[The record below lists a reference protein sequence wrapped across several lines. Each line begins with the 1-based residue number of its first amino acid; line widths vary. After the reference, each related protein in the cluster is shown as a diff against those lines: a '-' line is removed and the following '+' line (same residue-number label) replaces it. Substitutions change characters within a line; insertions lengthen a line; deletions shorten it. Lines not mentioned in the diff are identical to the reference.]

1 MRITYL
7 NSRRLYTAFLAG
19 GNAIVD
25 DKDYLNKIN
34 VFPVP
39 DADTGTN
46 LAATVMSIA
55 QSSVLTASIKGT
67 MRSMADAA
75 LMGARGNSGLIFAQ
89 FVLGISQEIK
99 NDFKLTTRSFGE
111 SVKAAVQH
119 VQKSIVSPREGTML
133 TVIRDWADAVY
144 HSRTKTHDFIELLS
158 SSLQAARQSLM
169 DTPKKLSVLAKAG
182 VVDAGAKGFVDFIE
196 GILEFIRRGKLRSI
210 AEKAVDWQLPEPNG
224 HSFKNEITHRFCT
237 EAMMTGAGLD
247 IDRLRQHLQA
257 FGESAIIAGS
267 EERVRFHVHT
277 NRPAELFY
285 ALKDYGSITQ
295 VKVDDMI
302 RQFESIHSRRS
313 PIALVTDTSCD
324 LPQEVIDEHQ
334 IHVIP
339 FQLAFGDSLF
349 LDRLTVTP
357 GQFYTLQKTS
367 RAYPQTSQPSASV
380 TQAALSFLAS
390 HYESI
395 IMFHISAGLSGT
407 YSGSRQAADK
417 IAGKKISVID
427 SKGLSLMLGL
437 LVLRS
442 AEALRAGS
450 NHDEI
455 VASAEA
461 WVRKTKIFVDVQ
473 TLKYM
478 VRSGRVSPLKG
489 LLARV
494 LNIKPI
500 ISLDGEGKSRAL
512 GQSFSRRG
520 NMKKILKL
528 IETMKLEGRIWNY
541 GIVHAQNRKRAD
553 SYGDELRRLLGR
565 EPAFIEEVT
574 PVIGVHVGS
583 GVVAVIL
590 MAE

>member
-7 NSRRLYTAFLAG
+7 NSRRLYNAFLAG
-19 GNAIVD
+19 GNAVIE

-55 QSSVLTASIKGT
+55 QSSVLTESIKST

-89 FVLGISQEIK
+89 FVHGISREIK
-99 NDFKLTTRSFGE
+99 SDLKMTTRTFGE
-111 SVKAAVQH
+111 MVKAAMHH

-133 TVIRDWADAVY
+133 TVIRDWADFVY
-144 HSRTKTHDFIELLS
+144 HHCTKTHDFIELLTN
-158 SSLQAARQSLM
+158 SLQVARQSLM

-196 GILEFIRRGKLRSI
+196 GILDFIRRGKLRAI
-210 AEKAVDWQLPEPNG
+210 AEKTVDWRTPEPRG
-224 HSFKNEITHRFCT
+224 HALKSEITHRYCT
-237 EAMMTGAGLD
+237 EAMMNGTGLD
-247 IDRLRQHLQA
+247 IDRLRRHLQSC
-257 FGESAIIAGS
+257 GESAIIAGS

-277 NRPAELFY
+277 NQPAELFY
-285 ALKDYGSITQ
+285 TLKDCGTVTQ

-302 RQFESIHSRRS
+302 KQYEASHNRKA

-334 IHVIP
+334 IHIIP
-339 FQLAFGDSLF
+339 FQLAFGESLF
-349 LDRLTVTP
+349 LDRLTISP
-357 GQFYTLQKTS
+357 DQFYTLQKTRPIS
-367 RAYPQTSQPSASV
+367 PQTSQPSASV
-380 TQAALSFLAS
+380 TQAAISFLTT

-395 IMFHISAGLSGT
+395 IMFHISGGLSGT
-407 YSGSRQAADK
+407 YSGSCQAAEK
-417 IAGKKISVID
+417 IEGKKISVID

-437 LVLRS
+437 LVLRA
-442 AEALRAGS
+442 AEAVQEGKR
-450 NHDEI
+450 HEEI
-455 VASAEA
+455 VARAEE
-461 WVRKTKIFVDVQ
+461 WIRKTKIFVDVQ

-478 VRSGRVSPLKG
+478 VRGGRVSPLKG
-489 LLARV
+489 LLAKL

-500 ISLDGEGKSRAL
+500 ISLDEQGKSLAI
-512 GQSFSRRG
+512 GKSFSRRG
-520 NMKKILKL
+520 NMKKIVKL
-528 IETMKLEGRIWNY
+528 AEEMSGQGRIWKY
-541 GIVHAQNRKRAD
+541 GIVHAQNRQRA
-553 SYGDELRRLLGR
+553 ELYQEKLKILLGF

-574 PVIGVHVGS
+574 PVIGVHVGA
-583 GVVAVIL
+583 GVVGIVL

>member
-46 LAATVMSIA
+46 LAATVLSIA
-55 QSSVLTASIKGT
+55 QSSVLTGSIRGT
-67 MRSMADAA
+67 LRSIADAA

-89 FVLGISQEIK
+89 FVHGISQEIK
-99 NDFKLTTRSFGE
+99 NDLKLTTRSFGE

-144 HSRTKTHDFIELLS
+144 HYRTKTHDFIELLS
-158 SSLQAARQSLM
+158 SSLQAARQSLS

-196 GILEFIRRGKLRSI
+196 GILDFISRGKLRSI
-210 AEKAVDWQLPEPNG
+210 REKAVDWQAPEPNG
-224 HSFKNEITHRFCT
+224 HSFKSEITQRFCA
-237 EAMMTGAGLD
+237 EAMITGRGLD
-247 IDRLRQHLQA
+247 IDRLRRELQS

-267 EERVRFHVHT
+267 GERLRFHIHT
-277 NRPAELFY
+277 NRPDELFY
-285 ALKDYGSITQ
+285 ALKDYGCFTQ

-302 RQFESIHSRRS
+302 RQFESSHNRLS

-324 LPQEVIDEHQ
+324 LPRDVLDEHQ

-339 FQLAFGDSLF
+339 LQLAFGESLF
-349 LDRLTVTP
+349 LDRLTITP
-357 GQFYTLQKTS
+357 GQFYTMLKTS
-367 RAYPQTSQPSASV
+367 PVSPQTSQPSAAV

-395 IMFHISAGLSGT
+395 ILFHIAAGLSGT
-407 YSGSRQAADK
+407 YSASCQAADK
-417 IAGKKISVID
+417 IAGKRISVID

-442 AEALRAGS
+442 AQALRAGL
-450 NHDEI
+450 NHEEI
-455 VASAEA
+455 VASAET
-461 WVRKTKIFVDVQ
+461 WVRKTKIFVDVS

-478 VRSGRVSPLKG
+478 VRGGRVSRLKG
-489 LLARV
+489 LIARI
-494 LNIKPI
+494 LNVKPI
-500 ISLDGEGKSRAL
+500 ISLDEEGKSRSI
-512 GQSFSRRG
+512 GRSFSRRG
-520 NMKKILKL
+520 NRKKILRL
-528 IETMKLEGRIWNY
+528 IEAMNLEGRIWNY
-541 GIVHAQNRKRAD
+541 GIVHAQNRKRAEV
-553 SYGDELRRLLGR
+553 YGEDIRRILSR
-565 EPAFIEEVT
+565 ESAFIEEVT
-574 PVIGVHVGS
+574 PVIGVHVGP
-583 GVVAVIL
+583 GVVGVIV